1 MSNVSPPDHS
11 HDQFIEGLTSGL
23 QPVKPLPP
31 AGRRA
36 MIWLGFV
43 VAAGLALS
51 LIADLHAFAH
61 RFMASPDMWLSMTA
75 SALTAVFAAIAAF
88 KLSLPDSPRAWAW
101 LPVPAAVVWV
111 VASGLGCLRNYILPD
126 THVAPLTGTMDCLVI
141 IVALSVPF
149 SLLMFAM
156 LREAFSLL
164 PALTATVAGLAVA
177 SASATLLNL
186 FHPFDA
192 AAVDFLM
199 HAFAVAL
206 VIVVCRVVGR
216 QLWTS
221 INIYVVDR
229 RPQ

>member
-1 MSNVSPPDHS
+1 MSNVPHPDTS
-11 HDQFIEGLTSGL
+11 HDPLIQGLTSDL

-36 MIWLGFV
+36 LIWLGFV
-43 VAAGLALS
+43 IVAGLVLS
-51 LIADLHAFAH
+51 LIADLSAFRQ
-61 RFMASPDMWLSMTA
+61 RFMASPDMWLAMTG
-75 SALTAVFAAIAAF
+75 SALTAVLAAIAAF

-101 LPVPAAVVWV
+101 LPLPAALLWI
-111 VASGLGCLRNYILPD
+111 VASGLGCLRDYILPG
-126 THVAPLTGTMDCLVI
+126 THVAPLGETMECLAI

-177 SASATLLNL
+177 AASATLLNL
-186 FHPFDA
+186 VHPFDA
-192 AAVDFLM
+192 AAVDLLV

-206 VIVVCRVVGR
+206 VIVVSSFFGR
-216 QLWTS
+216 RLWAS
-221 INIYVVDR
+221 ANFSKSA
-229 RPQ
+229 